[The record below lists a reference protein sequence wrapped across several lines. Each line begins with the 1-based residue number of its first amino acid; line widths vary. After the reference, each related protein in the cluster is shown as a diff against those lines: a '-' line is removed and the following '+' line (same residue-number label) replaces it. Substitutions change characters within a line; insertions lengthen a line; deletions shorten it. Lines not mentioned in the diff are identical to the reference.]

1 MGVFATPSFGRCRLR
16 RALRLRQR
24 LVDQLLQLLARLEVR
39 DLLRGHFNLLPRL
52 RIAAGAGLAAAQAE
66 AAEAAELDL
75 LAGAEGVDDGVEDDV
90 DDRLGL
96 LLRQLDDAGDLV

>member
-1 MGVFATPSFGRCRLR
+1 MYRSLR
-16 RALRLRQR
+16 RGRRSSLYSLRRFR
-24 LVDQLLQLLARLEVR
+24 HGLVDQFLQFLAGLEVR
-39 DLLRGHFNLLPRL
+39 DLLRRHFQLLPGL

-75 LAGAEGVDDGVEDDV
+75 LSGAEGVDDGVEDDV

-96 LLRQLDDAGDLV
+96 LLGE